1 MSAQNDVSRSW
12 PLVYAPGT
20 PDHPERDGW
29 HWMRWPSTEVLTIG
43 QWAADLQGW
52 SVSYLGTFALP
63 ADLAHLDY
71 LEPAAPPKTDRANRP
86 TSKDATRSLEDEI
99 ADTERA
105 KRLLPAWFVARMMG
119 GTGSFAFLV
128 ASGDV
133 VRFGNMLGVRQA
145 ADRSL
150 WIDVALA
157 DCVPMSNQG
166 RGIKGRHIVAPVERK
181 TASINVAHIVMA
193 FETADT

>member
-1 MSAQNDVSRSW
+1 MSAHKDVARRW

-43 QWAADLQGW
+43 QWTADLQGW

-71 LEPAAPPKTDRANRP
+71 VEPAVPPKMDWSNRP
-86 TSKDATRSLEDEI
+86 ISEHATSSPEDEI
-99 ADTERA
+99 AEPERA

-119 GTGSFAFLV
+119 DARNFAFLM
-128 ASGDV
+128 ATGDV
-133 VRFGNMLGVRQA
+133 VHFENILDVHQA
-145 ADRSL
+145 TDGSL
-150 WIDVALA
+150 WVDVALV
-157 DCVPMSNQG
+157 DSVPMSNQG
-166 RGIKGRHIVAPVERK
+166 RGIKGRHIVAPVGRK

-193 FETADT
+193 FEAADT

>member
-1 MSAQNDVSRSW
+1 MSAHKDVSRSW
-12 PLVYAPGT
+12 PLVCAPGT

-71 LEPAAPPKTDRANRP
+71 LEPAAPPRTVRANRP
-86 TSKDATRSLEDEI
+86 MNETAPRSFEDEI

-105 KRLLPAWFVARMMG
+105 KRLLPAWFVGRMMG
-119 GTGSFAFLV
+119 DRRNFAFLM
-128 ASGDV
+128 ATGDMV
-133 VRFGNMLGVRQA
+133 HFETILDVHKA
-145 ADRSL
+145 ADGSL
-150 WIDVALA
+150 WVDVALV
-157 DCVPMSNQG
+157 DGVPMSNQG
-166 RGIKGRHIVAPVERK
+166 CSTKGRHIVTPVDRQI
-181 TASINVAHIVMA
+181 ASINIGHIALA
-193 FETADT
+193 FETAET

>member
-1 MSAQNDVSRSW
+1 MSVQRDVSRSW

-29 HWMRWPSTEVLTIG
+29 HWMRWPLTEVVTIG

-71 LEPAAPPKTDRANRP
+71 LEPAAPPKTDRANRLMRQ
-86 TSKDATRSLEDEI
+86 DATRSLEDEI
-99 ADTERA
+99 AETERA
-105 KRLLPAWFVARMMG
+105 KRLLPAWFVARMMEN
-119 GTGSFAFLV
+119 TGNFAFLM
-128 ASGDV
+128 ATGDLV
-133 VRFGNMLGVRQA
+133 HFGNILDVRQV

-150 WIDVALA
+150 WLDVALV
-157 DCVPMSNQG
+157 DGVPTSNRG
-166 RGIKGRHIVAPVERK
+166 RGIKGRHIVAPVDRK